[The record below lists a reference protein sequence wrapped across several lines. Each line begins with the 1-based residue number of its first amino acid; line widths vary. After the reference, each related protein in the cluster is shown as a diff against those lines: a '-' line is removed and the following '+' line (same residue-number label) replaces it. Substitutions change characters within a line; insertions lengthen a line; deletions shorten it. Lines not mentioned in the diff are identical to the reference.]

1 MIADLPRHLGR
12 RHRRRQALQL
22 ERANGSEIVAAATP
36 GEDPHDVADE
46 DLRALG
52 GVAQPAGFDDRRP
65 EAVVALPH
73 DVAGAEPD
81 ADRHRS
87 GRAACQPLDPAL
99 HRLCR
104 RNCFDGGV
112 EHDHQAVAGAL
123 DLVTAVGS
131 DCITQHAVVRP
142 AQLIGGVV
150 ADGLAQRGGAD
161 EIGKED
167 SGRRRP
173 TRLPCPRCHG
183 AHATGAPSPIRSRPM
198 AGGFDPFDPGQAQR
212 AWPLLKEL
220 RRQGPVAP
228 IAGGMHYVTR
238 HAECREVLRDTEAFS
253 NASGMKAQGVEVP
266 LEDRILGELDPP
278 QHSVVRRVMVTALTP
293 KVVHAAEPFIRGTAE
308 GLLDVVTVPGRAD
321 LVPAYSVPLPNR
333 VTVHLLGFPAE
344 DADTIAGWAGG
355 LMVSEFP
362 RTNRTERGE
371 GFAGAFP
378 EFAGYID
385 EKVDHRLRDVER
397 GKDVPDDV
405 LTRLVQLEVDGE
417 RLNRNQ
423 LRALTRNLITGGLT
437 TTSQLLG
444 NLLYELLTVPGLEQI
459 VRRDAGALANA
470 VEESLRIAPP
480 LLFVARGCVHDTSVG
495 DTPVAAGERVIVGTG
510 SANRDELLFEEGDEF
525 RVDRPNAD
533 QHLTFGYGPH
543 VCPGAAM
550 ARIVARIGI
559 AVFLERFPPGS
570 VRLAADYE
578 FENVPTFFEIGP
590 RRLPVDTGVA

>member
-1 MIADLPRHLGR
+1 
-12 RHRRRQALQL
+12 
-22 ERANGSEIVAAATP
+22 
-36 GEDPHDVADE
+36 
-46 DLRALG
+46 
-52 GVAQPAGFDDRRP
+52 
-65 EAVVALPH
+65 
-73 DVAGAEPD
+73 
-81 ADRHRS
+81 
-87 GRAACQPLDPAL
+87 
-99 HRLCR
+99 
-104 RNCFDGGV
+104 
-112 EHDHQAVAGAL
+112 
-123 DLVTAVGS
+123 
-131 DCITQHAVVRP
+131 
-142 AQLIGGVV
+142 
-150 ADGLAQRGGAD
+150 
-161 EIGKED
+161 
-167 SGRRRP
+167 
-173 TRLPCPRCHG
+173 
-183 AHATGAPSPIRSRPM
+183 M

-308 GLLDVVTVPGRAD
+308 GLLDGVTVPGQAD

-344 DADTIAGWAGG
+344 DADTIAGWAGE

-385 EKVDHRLRDVER
+385 EKVDHRIRDVER

-459 VRRDAGALANA
+459 VRGDAGALANS

-495 DTPVAAGERVIVGTG
+495 DTPVAAGGRVIVGTG

>member
-1 MIADLPRHLGR
+1 
-12 RHRRRQALQL
+12 
-22 ERANGSEIVAAATP
+22 
-36 GEDPHDVADE
+36 
-46 DLRALG
+46 
-52 GVAQPAGFDDRRP
+52 
-65 EAVVALPH
+65 
-73 DVAGAEPD
+73 
-81 ADRHRS
+81 
-87 GRAACQPLDPAL
+87 
-99 HRLCR
+99 
-104 RNCFDGGV
+104 
-112 EHDHQAVAGAL
+112 
-123 DLVTAVGS
+123 
-131 DCITQHAVVRP
+131 
-142 AQLIGGVV
+142 
-150 ADGLAQRGGAD
+150 
-161 EIGKED
+161 
-167 SGRRRP
+167 
-173 TRLPCPRCHG
+173 
-183 AHATGAPSPIRSRPM
+183 M

-333 VTVHLLGFPAE
+333 VTVHLLGFPAK
-344 DADTIAGWAGG
+344 DADTIAGWAGE

-397 GKDVPDDV
+397 GTDVPDDV

-459 VRRDAGALANA
+459 VRGDAGALANA

-495 DTPVAAGERVIVGTG
+495 DTPVTAGERVIVGTG

>member
-1 MIADLPRHLGR
+1 M
-12 RHRRRQALQL
+12 
-22 ERANGSEIVAAATP
+22 P
-36 GEDPHDVADE
+36 GA
-46 DLRALG
+46 
-52 GVAQPAGFDDRRP
+52 
-65 EAVVALPH
+65 
-73 DVAGAEPD
+73 
-81 ADRHRS
+81 
-87 GRAACQPLDPAL
+87 
-99 HRLCR
+99 
-104 RNCFDGGV
+104 
-112 EHDHQAVAGAL
+112 
-123 DLVTAVGS
+123 
-131 DCITQHAVVRP
+131 
-142 AQLIGGVV
+142 
-150 ADGLAQRGGAD
+150 
-161 EIGKED
+161 
-167 SGRRRP
+167 
-173 TRLPCPRCHG
+173 
-183 AHATGAPSPIRSRPM
+183 
-198 AGGFDPFDPGQAQR
+198 FDPFDPGQAQR

-220 RRQGPVAP
+220 RRKGPVAP
-228 IAGGMHYVTR
+228 IAVGMHYVTR

-266 LEDRILGELDPP
+266 FEDRILGELDPP

-308 GLLDVVTVPGRAD
+308 GLLDGVTVPGRAD
-321 LVPAYSVPLPNR
+321 LVAAYSVPLPNR

-344 DADTIAGWAGG
+344 DADTIAAWASE

-385 EKVDHRLRDVER
+385 HKIDHRAREVER

-405 LTRLVQLEVDGE
+405 LTRLVQLEVDGV
-417 RLNRNQ
+417 RLTRKQ

-444 NLLYELLTVPGLEQI
+444 NLLHQLLTTPGLEHTL
-459 VRRDAGALANA
+459 RAEKGALANA

-480 LLFVARGCVHDTSVG
+480 LLFLARGCVHDTAIG
-495 DTPVAAGERVIVGTG
+495 DSPIAAGERVIVGTG
-510 SANRDELLFEEGDEF
+510 SANRDELLFEDADDF

-559 AVFLERFPPGS
+559 ATFLERFPPGS
-570 VRLAADYE
+570 VRLAEDYE